1 MGLGT
6 LALIGVL
13 WAPGQAAPAVDDSA
27 PLLKLAVSKLD
38 IPIKVDPTKKDQIQD
53 LILYVSADQGKVWQ
67 QYAMAKPDGQFFT
80 FTAPEDGVYWFN
92 MMIVDKQGSHDP
104 AKFDHTSKP
113 AFKVLI
119 DTKPP
124 AITIRQAERIGD
136 EIVVAWEI
144 QDTNPDWSRFVIEY
158 RVGDAGW
165 ISVDAKGAPSGST
178 KFRVASPGAL
188 TVRLQAYDLSGNRS
202 EMARAI
208 PAQAQGVGSSP
219 APQPAPVQQSS
230 ARLPSPSEVPPPAS
244 PEQGVPIIPQEQ
256 PLAVGRPEKPA
267 PVNPAPPAP
276 VEPMVRND
284 TSVPSSPLAVSQ
296 GNSRPSGIALP
307 PVQVIN
313 VARFDLAYEV
323 EQKGPSGISK
333 VEIWVTRDDGR
344 SWQKWSSTEKT
355 DGTVTVDLATKNN
368 PQVEGVYGIKIVL
381 QSGAG
386 LSSGPPV
393 SGEAPEMRVDVDL
406 TPPVV
411 TIYEPL
417 PDPNQKDTMV
427 LRWQA
432 NDRNMAVDP
441 ITLEWSEQSNGPWN
455 PIVSSEGGTAPIG
468 SSAAV
473 AAKRLPHT
481 SQYAWKLPPN
491 FPTHRVYVRIS
502 ARDTAGN
509 IGTVVSPH
517 PILVDMNKPVAKI
530 HGIIGAAPT
539 TDRR

>member
-1 MGLGT
+1 
-6 LALIGVL
+6 
-13 WAPGQAAPAVDDSA
+13 
-27 PLLKLAVSKLD
+27 
-38 IPIKVDPTKKDQIQD
+38 
-53 LILYVSADQGKVWQ
+53 
-67 QYAMAKPDGQFFT
+67 
-80 FTAPEDGVYWFN
+80 
-92 MMIVDKQGSHDP
+92 
-104 AKFDHTSKP
+104 
-113 AFKVLI
+113 
-119 DTKPP
+119 
-124 AITIRQAERIGD
+124 
-136 EIVVAWEI
+136 
-144 QDTNPDWSRFVIEY
+144 
-158 RVGDAGW
+158 
-165 ISVDAKGAPSGST
+165 
-178 KFRVASPGAL
+178 
-188 TVRLQAYDLSGNRS
+188 
-202 EMARAI
+202 
-208 PAQAQGVGSSP
+208 
-219 APQPAPVQQSS
+219 
-230 ARLPSPSEVPPPAS
+230 
-244 PEQGVPIIPQEQ
+244 
-256 PLAVGRPEKPA
+256 
-267 PVNPAPPAP
+267 
-276 VEPMVRND
+276 
-284 TSVPSSPLAVSQ
+284 
-296 GNSRPSGIALP
+296 
-307 PVQVIN
+307 VQVIN

-344 SWQKWSSTEKT
+344 TWQKWSSTEKT

-368 PQVEGVYGIKIVL
+368 PQVEGIYGIKIVL

-441 ITLEWSEQSNGPWN
+441 ITLEWAEQPSGPWN
-455 PIVSSEGGTAPIG
+455 PIVSTEGGTAPIG

-491 FPTHRVYVRIS
+491 FPTHRVYVRIA

-509 IGTVVSPH
+509 IGAVVSPH

-530 HGIIGAAPT
+530 HGIIGSST
-539 TDRR
+539 TSTSERR